1 MCVFFAAQFMW
12 CTNLK
17 SMLSVHHITMDT
29 IRPACNGELAASMW
43 SFVPLTNRAYVQS
56 RAGAAL
62 IYKYPILLD
71 ACANEMQRKGD
82 AMMSKW
88 AEVMTNMRPKSY
100 FLRPDVAL
108 PLGFAVVREFWNQK
122 IVGRSNDYSKGGSR

>member
-1 MCVFFAAQFMW
+1 MLHHDVKMSQARLHLNMFAKF
-12 CTNLK
+12 
-17 SMLSVHHITMDT
+17 SM
-29 IRPACNGELAASMW
+29 
-43 SFVPLTNRAYVQS
+43 FVQS

-82 AMMSKW
+82 VMMSKW

-122 IVGRSNDYSKGGSR
+122 IAGRSSDYSKSGAR

>member
-1 MCVFFAAQFMW
+1 
-12 CTNLK
+12 
-17 SMLSVHHITMDT
+17 
-29 IRPACNGELAASMW
+29 MW
-43 SFVPLTNRAYVQS
+43 SFVPLTNGAYVQS

-122 IVGRSNDYSKGGSR
+122 IIGRSNDYSKGGSR

>member
-1 MCVFFAAQFMW
+1 
-12 CTNLK
+12 
-17 SMLSVHHITMDT
+17 MLCIILQWMLQAMYAVVNWQHQCGHLCLLID
-29 IRPACNGELAASMW
+29 C
-43 SFVPLTNRAYVQS
+43 AYVQS

-122 IVGRSNDYSKGGSR
+122 IIGRSNDYSKGGSR

>member
-1 MCVFFAAQFMW
+1 MVQCKDRLHNATISF
-12 CTNLK
+12 
-17 SMLSVHHITMDT
+17 DT
-29 IRPACNGELAASMW
+29 KAVC
-43 SFVPLTNRAYVQS
+43 VQS

-82 AMMSKW
+82 VMMSKW

-108 PLGFAVVREFWNQK
+108 PLGFAVVREIWNQK
-122 IVGRSNDYSKGGSR
+122 VVGRSSDYSKSGAR

>member
-1 MCVFFAAQFMW
+1 MHLRQV
-12 CTNLK
+12 CT
-17 SMLSVHHITMDT
+17 SWTVSD
-29 IRPACNGELAASMW
+29 ACQAILAASYKTP
-43 SFVPLTNRAYVQS
+43 FGPHQPVHCLQS

-122 IVGRSNDYSKGGSR
+122 IVGRSDDYSKGGSR

>member
-1 MCVFFAAQFMW
+1 
-12 CTNLK
+12 
-17 SMLSVHHITMDT
+17 
-29 IRPACNGELAASMW
+29 MW